1 MESKRLRLTP
11 GMARVEFLAVKDEVE
26 SLLARGYLLKPAY
39 AQLTKEKR
47 ISMTYDTFRR
57 YARKYFPD
65 GKNEQAGKLKRTD
78 TRSKHSPGAENSPVP
93 GCTGKKPTHDFRRP
107 PHDRATKQILSGQLR
122 SRRGRSPA
130 SE

>member
-57 YARKYFPD
+57 YARKYFPG
-65 GKNEQAGKLKRTD
+65 GKNEDVWEPWPRKKSPLKSGTCPPM
-78 TRSKHSPGAENSPVP
+78 SANS
-93 GCTGKKPTHDFRRP
+93 
-107 PHDRATKQILSGQLR
+107 SG
-122 SRRGRSPA
+122 
-130 SE
+130 

>member
-47 ISMTYDTFRR
+47 ISMTM
-57 YARKYFPD
+57 
-65 GKNEQAGKLKRTD
+65 
-78 TRSKHSPGAENSPVP
+78 TRSVDTPEN
-93 GCTGKKPTHDFRRP
+93 
-107 PHDRATKQILSGQLR
+107 I
-122 SRRGRSPA
+122 SPA
-130 SE
+130 GRMNKQGS